1 MRLLDLAQ
9 DLCGNAKR
17 IESVADLDEAWL
29 TGVRSVGVTSAAST
43 PDDLVQ
49 EIIAFFRAQNEAL
62 ELIEE
67 GEWENIT
74 FRKPKRV
81 PAPVT

>member
-1 MRLLDLAQ
+1 MRLLELAQ

-17 IESVADLDEAWL
+17 VESVRDIKEEWL
-29 TGVRSVGVTSAAST
+29 MNTGSIGITSAAST

-49 EIIAFFRAQNEAL
+49 DMVKFFQNKNPKL
-62 ELIEE
+62 QIIEE

-74 FRKPKRV
+74 FRPAKRI
-81 PAPVT
+81 PAHSL